1 MPFLDKGHIRALIK
15 IERIKNM
22 KTTIHPFSRKV
33 AFLAAL
39 LATANVVMAQN
50 SVITTTTSAGT
61 VRTFSPDAITVTTDS
76 SPTPVRYTFSKTT
89 TYVDENGNPVSM
101 ETVTSGLPV
110 TVYYNNDGDRLVATK
125 VVVKKHVDENSDG
138 SVIRETTT
146 STTSSQGLVSS
157 FTPDSMIVTS
167 DTSPTPVSYTFT
179 KTTTYVDENGN
190 PVPVETVKS
199 GVPVTVFYD
208 RDGDRMVATRVVVR
222 NTDPNWTVTK
232 KTTTTTTET
241 NPNP

>member
-1 MPFLDKGHIRALIK
+1 
-15 IERIKNM
+15 M

-33 AFLAAL
+33 AFLAVL
-39 LATANVVMAQN
+39 LATGNVVMAQT
-50 SVITTTTSAGT
+50 SLTTTTTTAGT

-76 SPTPVRYTFSKTT
+76 SSTPVRYTFSKTT
-89 TYVDENGNPVSM
+89 TYVDENGNPLSA

-110 TVYYNNDGDRLVATK
+110 TVYYNNEGDRLVATK
-125 VVVKKHVDENSDG
+125 VVVRKHVEVNSDG
-138 SVIRETTT
+138 AAIQKTTTT

-157 FTPDSMIVTS
+157 FSPDSMVITS
-167 DTSPTPVSYTFT
+167 DTSSTPTTYEFT

-190 PVPVETVKS
+190 PVSVETVKS
-199 GVPVTVFYD
+199 GIPVTVYYD
-208 RDGDRMVATRVVVR
+208 RDGGRMVATRVVVR
-222 NTDPNWTVTK
+222 NATPDETTVK